1 MIVPNKFTSL
11 DQSLLSQLPLILEEL
26 ENEVTVYDL
35 YRKTQKNFEDIG
47 EFILAL
53 DSLFVLGRIELDV
66 DKESIKAC

>member
-11 DQSLLSQLPLILEEL
+11 DQSLLSQLPSILEKL
-26 ENEVTVYDL
+26 ENEVTVYEL
-35 YRKTQKNFEDIG
+35 YQKTQKDFEDIG

-66 DKESIKAC
+66 DKESIKTC